1 MKKII
6 AVILIV
12 LLLIIAASSLN
23 GCHETT
29 KNFGGT
35 MTIEL
40 KPGQKLEE
48 ITWKDDTT
56 LWILTRPFR
65 EDEKPE
71 THTFQADTEWGVF
84 EGTVIIVEK
93 EKD

>member
-1 MKKII
+1 MKKIAI
-6 AVILIV
+6 IIIF
-12 LLLIIAASSLN
+12 LLLPLTASILN

-29 KNFGGT
+29 KNFGGE

-40 KPGQKLEE
+40 EPGQKLEE

-71 THTFQADTEWGVF
+71 THVFYADTEWGVL
-84 EGTVIIVEK
+84 EGQVIIIEK
-93 EKD
+93 EKE